1 MKDFTHKVLWE
12 PNKEVIENSNIKK
25 FIDYINEKEKLDI
38 KDYFSLYEWSV
49 NNIEKFWSLFWDF
62 SGIIYSEKF
71 TDVVDD
77 LNKFPGARWFLNA
90 KLNYAENLLRF
101 KDDKPSFVHIKEN
114 GERREISYKELYE
127 VVSLLHQA
135 LKKIGIKKGDRIVG
149 YIPNIPETPISM
161 LAGASLGAIW
171 ASCGTE
177 VGIKGVVDR
186 FSQIEPRVL
195 FTVDSYS
202 YKGKEYDNLE
212 RVKEVL
218 KDLPSVEKVVIVPYS
233 GKKKDVSFIKD
244 AVYFDEFIKTES
256 FKEIEFE
263 QLPYEHPLFIMFSS
277 GTTGKPK
284 CMVQSGMGVLINH
297 LKELILHTDLK
308 REDVI
313 TYITSPSWM
322 MWNWLMA
329 SLFVGSKIVLYDGNP
344 LYPDIGRMFEIIEK
358 EKITIFGLSAT
369 YVNYLKSTGF
379 KAKEKYDLSSLR
391 EISQTGSPLSAEGFE
406 YVYEN
411 IKKDL
416 WFNSISGGTD
426 INGCFAAG
434 SPTLKVHAGELQ
446 ARALAMKVKVYDEE
460 GNPVY
465 DKIGELV
472 CEAPSP
478 SMPLYFWGDEN
489 FKKYRATYFEFYK
502 NKNVWRHG
510 DYVILHSKT
519 QGLTFFGRSDATLK
533 IAGVRIGTSEIYNI
547 VEEFE
552 EIEDSLAVAKKYGE
566 EEKLILFVKLKKGYS
581 LNNELINKIKKE
593 LREKASP
600 RHVPFKIIEAPD
612 IPYTMSMK
620 KVEIAV
626 RNILHGMPVT
636 NRDALINPDSLDYFY
651 RIKDEI

>member
-12 PNKEVIENSNIKK
+12 PNEEVIENSNIKK

-77 LNKFPGARWFLNA
+77 LSKFPGARWFLNA

-101 KDDKPSFVHIKEN
+101 KDDKPSFVHIKED
-114 GERREISYKELYE
+114 GKRREISYKELYE
-127 VVSLLHQA
+127 IVSLLHQA
-135 LKKIGIKKGDRIVG
+135 LKKIGIRKGDRIVG
-149 YIPNIPETPISM
+149 YIPNIPEAPISM
-161 LAGASLGAIW
+161 LAGASIGAIW

-186 FSQIEPRVL
+186 FSQIEPKVL
-195 FTVDSYS
+195 FTVDSYL

-212 RVKEVL
+212 RVREVL
-218 KDLPSVEKVVIVPYS
+218 KELPSVERVIIVPYS
-233 GKKKDVSFIKD
+233 EKKKDISFIKN
-244 AVYFDEFIKTES
+244 AVYFDEFIKTET

-344 LYPDIGRMFEIIEK
+344 LYPDVGRMFEIIEK
-358 EKITIFGLSAT
+358 EKITVFGLSAT
-369 YVNYLKSTGF
+369 YINYLKSTGF
-379 KAKEKYDLSSLR
+379 KPKEKYDLSSLR

-478 SMPLYFWGDEN
+478 SMPLYFWRDEN

-533 IAGVRIGTSEIYNI
+533 IAGVRIGTSEIYNV

-552 EIEDSLAVAKKYGE
+552 EIEDSLAVPKKYGE

-581 LNNELINKIKKE
+581 LDDELINKIKKE

-600 RHVPFKIIEAPD
+600 RHVPFKIKEVPD

-626 RNILHGMPVT
+626 RNILNGMPVT
-636 NRDALINPDSLDYFY
+636 NRDALINPSSLDYFY
-651 RIKDEI
+651 KIKDEI

>member
-1 MKDFTHKVLWE
+1 
-12 PNKEVIENSNIKK
+12 
-25 FIDYINEKEKLDI
+25 
-38 KDYFSLYEWSV
+38 
-49 NNIEKFWSLFWDF
+49 LFWDF

-149 YIPNIPETPISM
+149 YIPNILEAPISM

-177 VGIKGVVDR
+177 IGIKGVVDR
-186 FSQIEPRVL
+186 FSQIEPKVL

-212 RVKEVL
+212 KVREVL
-218 KDLPSVEKVVIVPYS
+218 KELSSVEKVVIVPYS
-233 GKKKDVSFIKD
+233 EKKKNISFIKN
-244 AVYFDEFIKTES
+244 AIYFDEFIKNES

-313 TYITSPSWM
+313 TYITTPSWM
-322 MWNWLMA
+322 MWNWLIT

-358 EKITIFGLSAT
+358 EKITVFGLSAT
-369 YVNYLKSTGF
+369 YVNYLKSARF
-379 KAKEKYDLSSLR
+379 KPKDKYDLSSLR
-391 EISQTGSPLSAEGFE
+391 EISQTGSPLSPEGFE
-406 YVYEN
+406 YIYEN

-416 WFNSISGGTD
+416 WLNSISGGTD

-460 GNPVY
+460 GNPVH

-478 SMPLYFWGDEN
+478 SMPLYFWGDESL
-489 FKKYRATYFEFYK
+489 KKYRETYFEFYK

-510 DYVILHSKT
+510 DYVILYSKT

-547 VEEFE
+547 VEEFKE
-552 EIEDSLAVAKKYGE
+552 VEDSLAVTKKYGE
-566 EEKLILFVKLKKGYS
+566 EEKLVLFVKLKKEYS
-581 LNNELINKIKKE
+581 LNDKLINKIKKE
-593 LREKASP
+593 LKKRGSP
-600 RHVPFKIIEAPD
+600 RHVPFKIIKVPD
-612 IPYTMSMK
+612 IPYTMNMK

-626 RNILHGMPVT
+626 RNILHGIPVT
-636 NRDALINPDSLDYFY
+636 NRYALINPDSLDYFHK
-651 RIKDEI
+651 IKDEI